1 VTIDPDV
8 LIRVIDGFKDAKEKT
23 RSLRDSSAENI
34 RIFSAGHEYA
44 VKARVHVDVTAFTN
58 CAVHVSIISRDLANL
73 ELCVIDSW
81 KDDELTPTL
90 IAHFYLSTYE
100 FLNRW
105 PQVMFEKP
113 TKRCLARIRGDSFSS
128 ELRMLNT
135 QFEAIRTKWWTRL
148 TLVRTNYAA
157 HYDRD
162 SSKLFEALRE
172 VNLLSFIELATDVNE
187 LLRSTAATLRLVTNE
202 TALVL
207 KKHQI

>member
-1 VTIDPDV
+1 M
-8 LIRVIDGFKDAKEKT
+8 RVIDGFRDAREKT

-44 VKARVHVDVTAFTN
+44 EKARVHVDVTAFTN
-58 CAVHVSIISRDLANL
+58 CTVHVSIISRDLANL

-113 TKRCLARIRGDSFSS
+113 TRRCLERIRADGFST
-128 ELRMLNT
+128 ELRVLNT
-135 QFEAIRTKWWTRL
+135 QFELIRTKWWKRL

-162 SSKLFEALRE
+162 SSKLLDALRE
-172 VNLLSFIELATDVNE
+172 VNLLSFIDLATDVNE
-187 LLRSTAATLRLVTNE
+187 LLLSTATTLRLVTNE
-202 TALVL
+202 VALAL
-207 KKHQI
+207 KPHQA